1 MAALRTRPDKQVGEL
16 VDELRTMVT
25 DYVRQETIEP
35 AKRLGATFGFS
46 LAGGILLGSGFMLI
60 LFGLLRYLQSK
71 VWVFPEGAWTWV
83 PYIVTALAGLIII
96 VVSLQLAK
104 GRSRGTT

>member
-1 MAALRTRPDKQVGEL
+1 MAIRRPDRQVGEL

-35 AKRLGATFGFS
+35 AKNLGRSFGFS
-46 LAGGILLGSGFMLI
+46 LAAGILFGSAFGFM

-71 VWVFPEGAWTWV
+71 VWIFPEGAWTWL
-83 PYIVTALAGLIII
+83 PYLITTAAGAI
-96 VVSLQLAK
+96 VVAITMSLVSK
-104 GRSRGTT
+104 GKKTSAAS